1 VGRLILGNILD
12 SVASLLLIYSGTLY
26 ERKKI
31 LLADMSRG
39 FFSAF
44 GRLILGSFTGFVS
57 STSTFVRNFLY
68 YKEKLSLRNK
78 LIVGFFTV
86 FFSLRFGDISF
97 LSLIPTVI
105 SISYLFF
112 FDMEKIKN
120 FKLLNVF
127 YAVLWLIY
135 KVYIR
140 SYLSAFVEILVAVTN
155 LIAVKKHSCYE
166 EI

>member
-1 VGRLILGNILD
+1 MEQLILGNILD
-12 SVASLLLIYSGTLY
+12 LIASLLLIYSGTLY

-31 LLADMSRG
+31 LILDMSRG

-57 STSTFVRNFLY
+57 STSTFVRNLLY
-68 YKEKLSLRNK
+68 YKGKLSLKNK
-78 LIVGFFTV
+78 LIVGFLTIFL
-86 FFSLRFGDISF
+86 SLKFGNISF
-97 LSLIPTVI
+97 LSLIPTAI
-105 SISYLFF
+105 SVSYLFL

-135 KVYIR
+135 KIYIR

-155 LIAVKKHSCYE
+155 LVAFKRYSCSE
-166 EI
+166 ES

>member
-1 VGRLILGNILD
+1 MGRLILGNILD

-31 LLADMSRG
+31 LLVDMSRG
-39 FFSAF
+39 FLSAF

-68 YKEKLSLRNK
+68 YKGKLSLRNK
-78 LIVGFFTV
+78 LIVGFLTV

-120 FKLLNVF
+120 FKLLNAF
-127 YAVLWLIY
+127 YAALWLVY
-135 KVYIR
+135 KIYIR

-155 LIAVKKHSCYE
+155 LVAFKRYSCSE
-166 EI
+166 ES